1 MNGEDGDNDRF
12 ETSAAKQSDS
22 DHHRCSTPCADDQ
35 ASYANKDAEQM
46 ESIDESYRTVPDD
59 SNLIDFSNCEA
70 YSVRPT
76 EDKILHVMV
85 VGFHHKKGCQ
95 IDYCFP
101 PMRWDEANVTS
112 LDKPDTAIGDDS
124 CGRLPNAWKTLPSVA
139 LPDGAHNYD
148 RDTIY
153 FHLPHPIKTGRTV
166 FGISCYRQVATDK
179 LKERG
184 EDVTRGSVQKSVVVL
199 SELPLYGL
207 IAVKCEMITYAYF
220 SEYDFSKV
228 ACLQELYN
236 NLNGLLTDDLLT
248 TSEVFIGLSPRDLV
262 LIFTHKTLIL
272 FKLLLLEKKV
282 KFFRQINKAV
292 LSHS

>member
-1 MNGEDGDNDRF
+1 MNGDNG
-12 ETSAAKQSDS
+12 SDS
-22 DHHRCSTPCADDQ
+22 KEIGSEEGVCVETDIKSTADNSTEQD
-35 ASYANKDAEQM
+35 AFDTKDIFDCLDSCLNDLNNLNEL
-46 ESIDESYRTVPDD
+46 DESQRT
-59 SNLIDFSNCEA
+59 
-70 YSVRPT
+70 T
-76 EDKILHVMV
+76 ENADKILHVMV

-95 IDYCFP
+95 IDYCYP
-101 PMRWDEANVTS
+101 PMNWTTNDSEQS
-112 LDKPDTAIGDDS
+112 PIKAIGDGS
-124 CGRLPNAWKTLPSVA
+124 CGQLPNVWKTLPSVA

-153 FHLPHPIKTGRTV
+153 FHLPHPVKAGQTV

-179 LKERG
+179 LKERA

-228 ACLQELYN
+228 ACLQELYQ
-236 NLNGLLTDDLLT
+236 NLNGLLNEELLT
-248 TSEVFIGLSPRDLV
+248 TSEVFLGLSPRDLV
-262 LIFTHKTLIL
+262 LIFTHKTLVL

-282 KFFRQINKAV
+282 RIDQFDLAIIFKLIIIIFCCN
-292 LSHS
+292 